1 MDAAV
6 QQAVTARKPSTLAYI
21 HLNGYPSLQADHGLS
36 GIDLLLGQ
44 LAGLMREQFGEEA
57 DLARFGDSIFAAL
70 FKGKTPEQAQ
80 AALQRLLK
88 KVENHLSS

>member
-70 FKGKTPEQAQ
+70 FRA
-80 AALQRLLK
+80 RLPSRRK
-88 KVENHLSS
+88 RHCNDC